1 MNQLRWQDAVN
12 LVLGAW
18 LAGSPWILG
27 FAIEMPAAM
36 WNALVVALL
45 IVLLA
50 ATDLDA
56 PASWEEWALGA
67 FGLWLVVAP
76 WSFGYA
82 ANSAMTSSSV
92 VTGALVMALAAWRL
106 YVAGGFPHR
115 RGTAH

>member
-1 MNQLRWQDAVN
+1 VN

-18 LAGSPWILG
+18 IAGSPWILG
-27 FAIEMPAAM
+27 FAVELPAAM
-36 WNALVVALL
+36 WNALVVGLL

-67 FGLWLVVAP
+67 LGLWLVVAP
-76 WSFGYA
+76 WIFGYA
-82 ANSAMTSSSV
+82 ANSAMTASSV
-92 VTGALVMALAAWRL
+92 VTGALVMALAAWTL
-106 YVAGGFPHR
+106 YVASGFPHR